1 MPLNMHNL
9 RQRYTALAR
18 RERILFVSAC
28 AAVMF
33 TVWAQL
39 AYGPMQAR
47 YALRHNE
54 VATMSTGIT
63 TLRAQLK
70 LMSAQL
76 SQDPNQE
83 IKLRLARTQQEIA
96 RLDLELKEKLHGLIA
111 PQQMPGVLEAML
123 KQNTNLQLTR
133 VQALGAKPLLTKENA
148 KESSENGVNT
158 VTQVEV
164 YQHGVEIEFTGS
176 YLATLDYLNALQ
188 SLPWEFYWDAV
199 RLDVEKHPLA
209 RVVITVHTL
218 SLKQGWI
225 GV

>member
-1 MPLNMHNL
+1 MPINMQYL
-9 RQRYTALAR
+9 QQRYIALTR
-18 RERILFVSAC
+18 RERILFGIAG

-33 TVWAQL
+33 ILWTQL
-39 AYGPMQAR
+39 VYGPMQAR
-47 YALRHNE
+47 YMSRHNE
-54 VATMSTGIT
+54 AATTSAAMT
-63 TLRAQLK
+63 TMRAQLT

-76 SQDPNQE
+76 NQDPNQE
-83 IKLRLARTQQEIA
+83 IKQRLARTQQEIA
-96 RLDLELKEKLHGLIA
+96 RMDLELKEKLRGLIA

-123 KQNTNLQLTR
+123 KQNANLQLTR
-133 VQALGAKPLLTKENA
+133 VQALGAKPLLTKELSNA
-148 KESSENGVNT
+148 KAESSEKPVPD
-158 VTQVEV
+158 VEV
-164 YQHGVEIEFTGS
+164 YEHGVEIEFTGS